1 MNKELLEKFIKSNIS
16 LEEIPKVFNDR
27 ALRDAEYPYI
37 VLNSSKGNTTNYP
50 RVDIELEIDIW
61 DKQSNFSSVN
71 KIADVIQN
79 ALDRQSFTDD
89 HIVGTYYLNT
99 RNNMDDEDMT
109 FDVLS
114 SSSML
119 FLDKTLKRN
128 HMTFDVEIYFK
139 EE

>member
-16 LEEIPKVFNDR
+16 LEGVPKVFNDR
-27 ALRDAEYPYI
+27 ALHDAEYPYV

-71 KIADVIQN
+71 KIADVIQKT
-79 ALDRQSFTDD
+79 LDRQSFTDD

-99 RNNMDDEDMT
+99 RNNMDDED
-109 FDVLS
+109 
-114 SSSML
+114 
-119 FLDKTLKRN
+119 KTLKRN